1 MRHLNY
7 NHLLYF
13 WTVGREGTIA
23 RAAELMH
30 VTPQTISG
38 QLKLL
43 EEAVGAPLFQRRGRH
58 LQLTE
63 TGRTVFGYADE
74 MFRLGSELADVL
86 RGRTPSGQRVF
97 TVGVADVVPK
107 LVAYRMLEPALA
119 LPEPMRMVCHEG
131 KLEQLLADL
140 SVHRLDLVLA
150 DSPVSPSLN
159 LRVFNHALGETGVS
173 FFAQRDTALRLRRR
187 FPRSLSGQP
196 MLLPAGS
203 TALRRGIDL
212 WFHQQGIDPWLV
224 AEFDDSALMRA
235 FGQSGRGVFPVPTAI
250 EQEVLLQHGV
260 DLVGRAPSVR
270 ERFYAISAE
279 RRIRHPAV
287 VAISDGARQLFAEP
301 PAQPLSEP

>member
-13 WTVGREGTIA
+13 WMVGREGTIA
-23 RAAELMH
+23 RAAERLH
-30 VTPQTISG
+30 LTPQTISG

-43 EEAVGAPLFQRRGRH
+43 EDAVGSPLFERRGRH

-63 TGRTVFGYADE
+63 MGRTVFGYADE

-86 RGRTPSGQRVF
+86 RGRTPAGQRVF
-97 TVGVADVVPK
+97 RVGVADVVPK
-107 LVAYRMLEPALA
+107 LVAYRMLEPALS
-119 LPEPMRMVCHEG
+119 LTEPMRMVCQEG
-131 KLEQLLADL
+131 KLERLLADL

-159 LRVFNHALGETGVS
+159 LRVFNHALGDSGVS
-173 FFAQRDTALRLRRR
+173 FFAREDRAERLRGG
-187 FPRSLSGQP
+187 FPRSLAGEP
-196 MLLPAGS
+196 MLLPATN

-212 WFHQQGIDPWLV
+212 WLQQQEIAPVLV

-235 FGQSGRGVFPVPTAI
+235 FGESGRGVFPGPTAI
-250 EQEVLLQHGV
+250 EAEALRYPGV
-260 DLVGRAPSVR
+260 ALVGRAPTVR

-287 VAISDGARQLFAEP
+287 AAISDGARTLFGEARGEASA
-301 PAQPLSEP
+301 PA

>member
-13 WTVGREGTIA
+13 WMVGREGTIA
-23 RAAELMH
+23 RAAELLH
-30 VTPQTISG
+30 LTPQTVSG

-43 EEAVGAPLFQRRGRH
+43 DAAVGTALFERRGRH

-63 TGRTVFGYADE
+63 AGRTVFGYADE
-74 MFRLGSELADVL
+74 MFRLGNELVDVM
-86 RGRTPSGQRVF
+86 RGRTPGGQRVF

-107 LVAYRMLEPALA
+107 LVAYRMLEPALS
-119 LPEPMRMVCHEG
+119 LSEPMRLVCHEG
-131 KLEQLLADL
+131 KLERLLADL

-159 LRVFNHALGETGVS
+159 LRVFNHPLGETGVS
-173 FFAQRDTALRLRRR
+173 FFAHRERAARLRRD
-187 FPRSLSGQP
+187 FPGSLDGEP
-196 MLLPAGS
+196 MLLPTS
-203 TALRRGIDL
+203 NTALRRGIDL
-212 WFHQQGIDPWLV
+212 WLTESGIAPLLV

-235 FGQSGRGVFPVPTAI
+235 FGQSGRGVFPGPTAI
-250 EQEVLLQHGV
+250 ESEVLRQHEV
-260 DLVGRAPSVR
+260 ELIGRAPTVR

-287 VAISDGARQLFAEP
+287 IAISNGARQLFAELGK
-301 PAQPLSEP
+301 PAAIEP